1 MTVTVQGQ
9 PPQTATI
16 NDNTGDF
23 SVNYPT
29 GTINVNLGPPYTITY
44 HYVGDSNFNAIV
56 PDGNGML
63 TVTPVA
69 PTFSVTQPA
78 PITYGTPSIT
88 LTAEVLCHSARPLLC
103 ARQSMIR

>member
-63 TVTPVA
+63 TVTPAA
-69 PTFSVTQPA
+69 PTVQRYPA
-78 PITYGTPSIT
+78 SANDVRNSINHPDRET
-88 LTAEVLCHSARPLLC
+88 LCHWLVPSCVPAS
-103 ARQSMIR
+103 Q